1 MHTHDI
7 CTSDQ
12 KKTPFAVKRAI
23 LEDAEKDYPATCIVF
38 VVKKIAH
45 PAADLINRQQV
56 ENIKRSILGS
66 AVKVYNKLA
75 NLTERLH

>member
-7 CTSDQ
+7 RTSDQ
-12 KKTPFAVKRAI
+12 KKTPFAVKKAI
-23 LEDAEKDYPATCIVF
+23 LEDAEKDYPAVS

-66 AVKVYNKLA
+66 AVNVYNKLA
-75 NLTERLH
+75 NLTERLR